1 MDNLYIFIPTKGRSD
16 NCKTANLIG
25 DYKNLFLVVE
35 PKEYGYYKEKYPNN
49 NILQLPEND
58 KGIIYSRNFIKQ
70 YTEEKNINYYWQ
82 LDDDISYLYKRELKK
97 LIRENPITALEYC
110 QNYFINNSIS
120 VGALEYRQYAWSAT
134 KEIVLNS
141 FCDSV
146 VFINNKLVEGMRY
159 TNGTKED
166 RDFCIQAISKGLKT
180 GRLTTYAFSAPQ
192 NGSNKGGLKEI
203 FYDIKDAELN
213 TCKKMVEIWGENICT
228 HIIKKDGRND
238 LKIHWKNINSNQTLL
253 F

>member
-1 MDNLYIFIPTKGRSD
+1 MNNLYIYIPTKGRWG

-25 DYKNLFLVVE
+25 DYENLFLVVE
-35 PKEYGYYKEKYPNN
+35 PKEYNYYREQYPNN

-58 KGIIYSRNFIKQ
+58 KGIIYSRNFIKKH
-70 YTEEKNINYYWQ
+70 TEEKNIKYYWQ
-82 LDDDISYLYKRELKK
+82 LDDDISYLYKRDLTK
-97 LIRENPITALEYC
+97 LIRENPITVLDYC

-120 VGALEYRQYAWSAT
+120 IGALEYRQYAWSAT
-134 KEIVLNS
+134 KEVVLNS

-146 VFINNKLVEGMRY
+146 VFIDNKLTENMKY
-159 TNGTKED
+159 TIGTKED

-180 GRLTTYAFSAPQ
+180 GRITTYAFSAPQ

-203 FYDIKDAELN
+203 FYDVKDAELN
-213 TCKKMVEIWGENICT
+213 TCKKMVEIWGENICS
-228 HIIKKDGRND
+228 HIVKKDGRND
-238 LKIHWKNINSNQTLL
+238 LKIHWKNINSSQTSL